1 MTTPYYSD
9 DLVTLW
15 HGDCRE
21 VTAWLAADVL
31 VTDPPYGIKA
41 EKKVGSYR
49 GAGSQVR
56 NADPIAGDATTEIRD
71 AAITAWGD
79 RPRIV
84 FGSWRMPRPE
94 PVDHRLIWHKKGSVF
109 GIANCSFISQ
119 DEEIYVT
126 GRGFVKSSPPMRS
139 VIATSEPRG
148 GANGAAAM
156 IGHPTPKPIGL
167 MEVLIDR
174 CPPGIVADP
183 FAGSGSTLVAA
194 KNLGRRAIGVE
205 LEERYCEIAARRL
218 SQDTLFGDVTA

>member
-1 MTTPYYSD
+1 MTGHATCCCRATLD
-9 DLVTLW
+9 TLDQLRADLARVT
-15 HGDCRE
+15 E
-21 VTAWLAADVL
+21 
-31 VTDPPYGIKA
+31 
-41 EKKVGSYR
+41 
-49 GAGSQVR
+49 
-56 NADPIAGDATTEIRD
+56 
-71 AAITAWGD
+71 
-79 RPRIV
+79 
-84 FGSWRMPRPE
+84 E